1 MAKKQRPG
9 FMLYHED
16 IDDLGML
23 EAEDFKR
30 LFLALA
36 KYSQTGETE
45 TLGGGLDVLYRLML
59 RKIAKQDEAYEAAC
73 QQRQKA
79 AESRWGAR
87 NADASACETTRKDT
101 GACGS
106 MREDAEACETMRE
119 DASACETMREDAEVC
134 ESMRE
139 DASACETMRD
149 DAKHANRNLNLNLNL
164 NLSPQNIEKQSVT
177 RAREDA
183 ETEADDKIRDRC
195 VRKLKEAGE
204 KGDPFLE
211 DGIAMLIGRHGS
223 AKVERAVDRAVSDRS
238 PNIQDVRNILL
249 SWERTDE
256 ARDAF
261 DGFCRDDGG
270 DMDDDAD
277 REVKK
282 A

>member
-16 IDDLGML
+16 VDDLGML

-59 RKIAKQDEAYEAAC
+59 RKISKQDEAYARTCQARREAAE
-73 QQRQKA
+73 K
-79 AESRWGAR
+79 RW
-87 NADASACETTRKDT
+87 NASDD
-101 GACGS
+101 
-106 MREDAEACETMRE
+106 DAEACDDMQMHAN
-119 DASACETMREDAEVC
+119 DANACECMQTDAN
-134 ESMRE
+134 
-139 DASACETMRD
+139 DANACECMQT
-149 DAKHANRNLNLNLNL
+149 DANDANACNSMQTDANDANRNMNLNLNM
-164 NLSPQNIEKQSVT
+164 NLSPQNMEKQSVT

-183 ETEADDKIRDRC
+183 ETEADDEIRDRC
-195 VRKLKEAGE
+195 VRKLQEAGE

-261 DGFCRDDGG
+261 DGFSRDDDTG
-270 DMDDDAD
+270 D

>member
-16 IDDLGML
+16 VDDLGML

-36 KYSQTGETE
+36 RFSETGEQE
-45 TLGGGLDVLYRLML
+45 TLGGGLDVLYRVML

-87 NADASACETTRKDT
+87 NVDA
-101 GACGS
+101 G
-106 MREDAEACETMRE
+106 ACETMRE
-119 DASACETMREDAEVC
+119 DTEAC

-149 DAKHANRNLNLNLNL
+149 DAKHANRNLNLNM

-183 ETEADDKIRDRC
+183 QTEADDEIRDRC
-195 VRKLKEAGE
+195 VRKLREAGE
-204 KGDPFLE
+204 KGEPFLT
-211 DGIAMLIGRHGS
+211 DGISMLIGRHGS

-261 DGFCRDDGG
+261 DGFSRDDDTG
-270 DMDDDAD
+270 D

>member
-16 IDDLGML
+16 VDDLGML

-59 RKIAKQDEAYEAAC
+59 RKIAKQDEAYERTC
-73 QQRQKA
+73 QARREA
-79 AESRWGAR
+79 AEKRWNVSDDDANDANDA
-87 NADASACETTRKDT
+87 NACNSMQTDANDANACECMQT
-101 GACGS
+101 
-106 MREDAEACETMRE
+106 DAN
-119 DASACETMREDAEVC
+119 D
-134 ESMRE
+134 
-139 DASACETMRD
+139 
-149 DAKHANRNLNLNLNL
+149 ANRNLNLNLNM

-177 RAREDA
+177 RAREDV
-183 ETEADDKIRDRC
+183 ETEADDAIRDRC
-195 VRKLKEAGE
+195 VRKLQEAGE

-211 DGIAMLIGRHGS
+211 DGITMLIGRHGP

-261 DGFCRDDGG
+261 DGFSRDDDTGG
-270 DMDDDAD
+270 

>member
-16 IDDLGML
+16 VDDLGML

-45 TLGGGLDVLYRLML
+45 TLGGGIDVLYRLML
-59 RKIAKQDEAYEAAC
+59 RKISKQDEAYEAAC

-87 NADASACETTRKDT
+87 NVDASACET
-101 GACGS
+101 
-106 MREDAEACETMRE
+106 MREDAGACETMRE
-119 DASACETMREDAEVC
+119 DASACETMREYAGAC
-134 ESMRE
+134 GSMRE

-149 DAKHANRNLNLNLNL
+149 DAKHANRNLNLNLNM
-164 NLSPQNIEKQSVT
+164 NLSPQNIETQSVT

-183 ETEADDKIRDRC
+183 KTEADDEIRDRC
-195 VRKLKEAGE
+195 VRKLREAGE
-204 KGDPFLE
+204 KGEPFLT
-211 DGIAMLIGRHGS
+211 DGISMLIGRHGS

-261 DGFCRDDGG
+261 DGFCRDDDTGG
-270 DMDDDAD
+270 

>member
-16 IDDLGML
+16 VDDLGML
-23 EAEDFKR
+23 EAEEFKR

-36 KYSQTGETE
+36 RFSETGETE
-45 TLGGGLDVLYRLML
+45 TLGGGLDVLYRLMM
-59 RKIAKQDEAYEAAC
+59 RKISKQDEAYERTC
-73 QQRQKA
+73 QARREA
-79 AESRWGAR
+79 AEKRW
-87 NADASACETTRKDT
+87 NVSD
-101 GACGS
+101 
-106 MREDAEACETMRE
+106 
-119 DASACETMREDAEVC
+119 
-134 ESMRE
+134 
-139 DASACETMRD
+139 D
-149 DAKHANRNLNLNLNL
+149 DANDANACNSMQTDANDANRNLNLNLNM

-177 RAREDA
+177 RAREDV
-183 ETEADDKIRDRC
+183 ETEADDAIRDRC
-195 VRKLKEAGE
+195 VRKLQEAGE

-211 DGIAMLIGRHGS
+211 DGITMLIGRHGP

-261 DGFCRDDGG
+261 DGFSRDDDTG
-270 DMDDDAD
+270 D
-277 REVKK
+277 REAKK

>member
-9 FMLYHED
+9 FMLYHD
-16 IDDLGML
+16 DVDDLGML

-59 RKIAKQDEAYEAAC
+59 RKIAKQDEAYERTC
-73 QQRQKA
+73 QARREA
-79 AESRWGAR
+79 AEKRWNVSDDDANDA
-87 NADASACETTRKDT
+87 NACNSMQTDAN
-101 GACGS
+101 
-106 MREDAEACETMRE
+106 DANA
-119 DASACETMREDAEVC
+119 C
-134 ESMRE
+134 ESMQT
-139 DASACETMRD
+139 DAND
-149 DAKHANRNLNLNLNL
+149 ANRNLNLNLNM
-164 NLSPQNIEKQSVT
+164 NLSPQNIERQSVT

-183 ETEADDKIRDRC
+183 KTETDDEIRDMC

-204 KGDPFLE
+204 KWDPFLE

-261 DGFCRDDGG
+261 DGFSRDDDTG
-270 DMDDDAD
+270 D
-277 REVKK
+277 REAKK

>member
-16 IDDLGML
+16 VDDLGML

-36 KYSQTGETE
+36 RFSETGEQE

-59 RKIAKQDEAYEAAC
+59 RKISKQDEAYEAAC

-87 NADASACETTRKDT
+87 NVDAGACET
-101 GACGS
+101 

-119 DASACETMREDAEVC
+119 DTEAC

-139 DASACETMRD
+139 DAGACETMRD
-149 DAKHANRNLNLNLNL
+149 DAKHANRNLNLNLNM
-164 NLSPQNIEKQSVT
+164 NLSPQNIERQSVT

-183 ETEADDKIRDRC
+183 ETEADDEIRDRC

-204 KGDPFLE
+204 KGEPFLT
-211 DGIAMLIGRHGS
+211 DGISMLIGRHGS

-261 DGFCRDDGG
+261 DGFCRDD
-270 DMDDDAD
+270 DAD

>member
-16 IDDLGML
+16 VDDLGML

-59 RKIAKQDEAYEAAC
+59 RKISKQDEAYEAAC

-87 NADASACETTRKDT
+87 NVDASACET
-101 GACGS
+101 
-106 MREDAEACETMRE
+106 MREDAGACETMRE
-119 DASACETMREDAEVC
+119 DASACETMREDAGAC
-134 ESMRE
+134 GSMRE

-149 DAKHANRNLNLNLNL
+149 DAKHANRNLNLNLNM

-177 RAREDA
+177 RARGRGDG
-183 ETEADDKIRDRC
+183 DRRRNTGQVC
-195 VRKLKEAGE
+195 PKAAGGGRKRG
-204 KGDPFLE
+204 
-211 DGIAMLIGRHGS
+211 
-223 AKVERAVDRAVSDRS
+223 AVSDGRDIHAHRAAWVCQSGAGGRS
-238 PNIQDVRNILL
+238 RRVRPQSEHSGRAEHPAVMGADGRGEGRVRRLL
-249 SWERTDE
+249 S
-256 ARDAF
+256 
-261 DGFCRDDGG
+261 
-270 DMDDDAD
+270 
-277 REVKK
+277 
-282 A
+282 

>member
-16 IDDLGML
+16 VDDLGML

-36 KYSQTGETE
+36 RFSETGEQE

-59 RKIAKQDEAYEAAC
+59 RKISKQDEAYEAAC

-87 NADASACETTRKDT
+87 NVDA
-101 GACGS
+101 G
-106 MREDAEACETMRE
+106 
-119 DASACETMREDAEVC
+119 ACETMREDAE
-134 ESMRE
+134 
-139 DASACETMRD
+139 ACETMRD
-149 DAKHANRNLNLNLNL
+149 DAKHANRNLNLNLNM
-164 NLSPQNIEKQSVT
+164 NLSPQNIERQSVT

-183 ETEADDKIRDRC
+183 QTEADDEIRDRC
-195 VRKLKEAGE
+195 VRKLREAGE
-204 KGDPFLE
+204 KGEPFLT
-211 DGIAMLIGRHGS
+211 DGISMLIGRHGS

-261 DGFCRDDGG
+261 DGFCRDDDTG
-270 DMDDDAD
+270 
-277 REVKK
+277 RKVKK

>member
-16 IDDLGML
+16 VDDLGML

-59 RKIAKQDEAYEAAC
+59 RKITKQDEAYEAAC

-87 NADASACETTRKDT
+87 NADA
-101 GACGS
+101 
-106 MREDAEACETMRE
+106 EACETMREDTKACESMRE
-119 DASACETMREDAEVC
+119 DASACETMREDAGAC
-134 ESMRE
+134 GSMRE

-149 DAKHANRNLNLNLNL
+149 DAKHANRNLNLNLNM
-164 NLSPQNIEKQSVT
+164 NLSPQNIERQSVT

-183 ETEADDKIRDRC
+183 ETETGDEIRDRC
-195 VRKLKEAGE
+195 VRKLREAGE
-204 KGDPFLE
+204 KGEPFLT
-211 DGIAMLIGRHGS
+211 DGISMLIGRHGP

-261 DGFCRDDGG
+261 DGFCRDDDTGG
-270 DMDDDAD
+270 

>member
-9 FMLYHED
+9 FMLYHD
-16 IDDLGML
+16 DVDDLGML

-59 RKIAKQDEAYEAAC
+59 RKIAKQDEAYERTC
-73 QQRQKA
+73 QARREA
-79 AESRWGAR
+79 AEKRWNVSDDDANDA
-87 NADASACETTRKDT
+87 NACNSMQTDANDANACECMQT
-101 GACGS
+101 
-106 MREDAEACETMRE
+106 DAN
-119 DASACETMREDAEVC
+119 D
-134 ESMRE
+134 
-139 DASACETMRD
+139 
-149 DAKHANRNLNLNLNL
+149 ANRNLNLNLNM
-164 NLSPQNIEKQSVT
+164 NLSPQNIERQSVT

-183 ETEADDKIRDRC
+183 ETEADDEIRDRC

-204 KGDPFLE
+204 KGDPFLK

-261 DGFCRDDGG
+261 DGFSRDDDTG
-270 DMDDDAD
+270 DM
-277 REVKK
+277 EVKK

>member
-16 IDDLGML
+16 VDDLGML

-45 TLGGGLDVLYRLML
+45 TLGGGLDVLYRLMM
-59 RKIAKQDEAYEAAC
+59 RKISKQDEAYERTC
-73 QQRQKA
+73 QARREA
-79 AESRWGAR
+79 AEKRW
-87 NADASACETTRKDT
+87 NVSDDDANDANACECMQTDANDAN
-101 GACGS
+101 ACNS
-106 MREDAEACETMRE
+106 MQTDAN
-119 DASACETMREDAEVC
+119 D
-134 ESMRE
+134 
-139 DASACETMRD
+139 
-149 DAKHANRNLNLNLNL
+149 ANRNMNLNLNM

-183 ETEADDKIRDRC
+183 ETEADDEIRDRC

-261 DGFCRDDGG
+261 DGFSRDDDTCG
-270 DMDDDAD
+270 
-277 REVKK
+277 REAKK

>member
-16 IDDLGML
+16 VDDLGML

-36 KYSQTGETE
+36 KYSQTGKTE

-59 RKIAKQDEAYEAAC
+59 RKISKQDEAYEAAC

-87 NADASACETTRKDT
+87 NADA
-101 GACGS
+101 G
-106 MREDAEACETMRE
+106 ACETMR
-119 DASACETMREDAEVC
+119 DDAEAC

-139 DASACETMRD
+139 DAEACETMRD
-149 DAKHANRNLNLNLNL
+149 DAKHANRNLNLNLNM
-164 NLSPQNIEKQSVT
+164 NLSPQNIERQSVT

-183 ETEADDKIRDRC
+183 ETEADDEIRDRC

-261 DGFCRDDGG
+261 DGFSRDDDTG
-270 DMDDDAD
+270 D
-277 REVKK
+277 REAKK

>member
-16 IDDLGML
+16 VDDLGML

-45 TLGGGLDVLYRLML
+45 TLGGGLDVLYRLMM
-59 RKIAKQDEAYEAAC
+59 RKISKQDEAYETAC

-87 NADASACETTRKDT
+87 NADASACET
-101 GACGS
+101 
-106 MREDAEACETMRE
+106 MRNDAG
-119 DASACETMREDAEVC
+119 ACETMREDAE
-134 ESMRE
+134 
-139 DASACETMRD
+139 ACETMRD
-149 DAKHANRNLNLNLNL
+149 DAKHANRNMNLNLNM
-164 NLSPQNIEKQSVT
+164 NLSPQNIERQSVT

-183 ETEADDKIRDRC
+183 ETEADDEIRDRC
-195 VRKLKEAGE
+195 VRKLQEAGE
-204 KGDPFLE
+204 KEDPFLE

-261 DGFCRDDGG
+261 DGFRRDDDTGG
-270 DMDDDAD
+270 
-277 REVKK
+277 REAKK

>member
-16 IDDLGML
+16 VDDLGML

-59 RKIAKQDEAYEAAC
+59 RKISKQDEAYEAAC

-87 NADASACETTRKDT
+87 NADAGACETMRKDAE
-101 GACGS
+101 ACGS
-106 MREDAEACETMRE
+106 MREHAEACETI
-119 DASACETMREDAEVC
+119 
-134 ESMRE
+134 
-139 DASACETMRD
+139 RD
-149 DAKHANRNLNLNLNL
+149 DAKHANRNLNLNLNM

-177 RAREDA
+177 RAREDV
-183 ETEADDKIRDRC
+183 ETEADDAIRDRC
-195 VRKLKEAGE
+195 VRKLQEAGE

-211 DGIAMLIGRHGS
+211 DGITMLIGRHGP

-261 DGFCRDDGG
+261 DGFSRDDDTGG
-270 DMDDDAD
+270 
-277 REVKK
+277 REAKK

>member
-16 IDDLGML
+16 VDDLGML

-59 RKIAKQDEAYEAAC
+59 RKISKQDEAYEAAC

-87 NADASACETTRKDT
+87 NVDASACET
-101 GACGS
+101 
-106 MREDAEACETMRE
+106 MREDAGACETMRE
-119 DASACETMREDAEVC
+119 DASACETMREDAGAC
-134 ESMRE
+134 GSMRE

-149 DAKHANRNLNLNLNL
+149 DAKHANRNLNLNLNM

-177 RAREDA
+177 RARGRGDGDRRRNTGQVCPKAAGGGRKRGTVFDGRDIHAHRAARVCQSGAGGRSRRVRPQSEHSGRA
-183 ETEADDKIRDRC
+183 EHPAVMGADGRGEGR
-195 VRKLKEAGE
+195 VR
-204 KGDPFLE
+204 
-211 DGIAMLIGRHGS
+211 R
-223 AKVERAVDRAVSDRS
+223 
-238 PNIQDVRNILL
+238 LL
-249 SWERTDE
+249 S
-256 ARDAF
+256 
-261 DGFCRDDGG
+261 
-270 DMDDDAD
+270 
-277 REVKK
+277 
-282 A
+282 

>member
-16 IDDLGML
+16 VDDLGML

-36 KYSQTGETE
+36 RFSETGEQE
-45 TLGGGLDVLYRLML
+45 TLGGGLDVLYRLMM
-59 RKIAKQDEAYEAAC
+59 RKISKQDEAYEAAC

-87 NADASACETTRKDT
+87 NADASACET
-101 GACGS
+101 
-106 MREDAEACETMRE
+106 MREDTEA
-119 DASACETMREDAEVC
+119 C

-149 DAKHANRNLNLNLNL
+149 DAKHANRNMNLNLNM

-183 ETEADDKIRDRC
+183 ETEADDEIRDRC

-211 DGIAMLIGRHGS
+211 DGISMLIGRHGS

-261 DGFCRDDGG
+261 DGFSRDDGG

>member
-16 IDDLGML
+16 VDDLGML

-59 RKIAKQDEAYEAAC
+59 RKISKQDEAYERTC
-73 QQRQKA
+73 QARREA
-79 AESRWGAR
+79 AEKRW
-87 NADASACETTRKDT
+87 NVSDDDANDANACECMQT
-101 GACGS
+101 
-106 MREDAEACETMRE
+106 DAN
-119 DASACETMREDAEVC
+119 D
-134 ESMRE
+134 
-139 DASACETMRD
+139 
-149 DAKHANRNLNLNLNL
+149 ANRNLNLNM

-183 ETEADDKIRDRC
+183 ETEADDEIRDRC